1 MSAFGALLF
10 FSQKGHHEKEKRM
23 YGVLFMEK
31 AKQERKKERKKL
43 SKFSIGTKAWLYGT
57 RNKP

>member
-1 MSAFGALLF
+1 LF
-10 FSQKGHHEKEKRM
+10 FSQKGHHEKEKRT